1 MSVSPSVPPPSSRS
15 PERLYVDEPP
25 YWKTVAWKQVL
36 TLGAMGAAVLV
47 PVLLALL
54 LAA

>member
-1 MSVSPSVPPPSSRS
+1 MSTSSSVPSASSRR
-15 PERLYVDEPP
+15 PERPYVDEPP

-36 TLGAMGAAVLV
+36 TLGGVAAAVLV